1 MRKSLIFQGWSD
13 MQEQVKA
20 VGEHNPFTKMGIVK
34 FWAISTIV
42 YLTFPV
48 SLIVSYFACGSLLTK
63 QLITALFQDFL
74 QTLLV
79 TIVVL
84 IVLIWVTV
92 HYLGPTLAGWFGG

>member
-1 MRKSLIFQGWSD
+1 M
-13 MQEQVKA
+13 
-20 VGEHNPFTKMGIVK
+20 GEHNPFTKMGMIQ
-34 FWAISTIV
+34 FWTISTIF

-48 SLIVSYFACGSLLTK
+48 SLIVSYIACGSLLTK

-79 TIVVL
+79 AIVVL
-84 IVLIWVTV
+84 IILIWVTV

>member
-1 MRKSLIFQGWSD
+1 M
-13 MQEQVKA
+13 
-20 VGEHNPFTKMGIVK
+20 GEHNPFAKMGMIQ

-48 SLIVSYFACGSLLTK
+48 SLIVSYIACGSLLTK

-74 QTLLV
+74 QTVLV
-79 TIVVL
+79 AIVVM

>member
-1 MRKSLIFQGWSD
+1 

-48 SLIVSYFACGSLLTK
+48 SLIVSYIAFGPLLTK
-63 QLITALFQDFL
+63 QFVAALFQDFL
-74 QTLLV
+74 QTLL
-79 TIVVL
+79 IAIGVL
-84 IVLIWVTV
+84 IILIWVTL
-92 HYLGPTLAGWFGG
+92 HYLAPTLAGWFGG

>member
-1 MRKSLIFQGWSD
+1 
-13 MQEQVKA
+13 
-20 VGEHNPFTKMGIVK
+20 MGMIQ

-48 SLIVSYFACGSLLTK
+48 FLIGSYIAFGPLLTK
-63 QLITALFQDFL
+63 QLVAALIQDFL

-79 TIVVL
+79 APGVL

-92 HYLGPTLAGWFGG
+92 YYLGPTLAGWFGG